1 MFMIVFVTISDIALM
16 FPVGLLYFLVKDLS
30 DLTSTI
36 MADCA
41 QMILKLGIATVAL
54 TGSVLLVKGS
64 IDVLTFF
71 MFILLVSRLYDPMQI
86 SLQNLA
92 AMISM
97 DVQCERMDE
106 ILSHEIQEGT
116 TEMHPQGYDITF
128 SNVGFAYNNRETV

>member
-97 DVQCERMDE
+97 DVQCERLDE